1 MLNNLATASPALAI
15 PPSLSAQLLRL
26 DARIQRPLDQKPYW
40 DLERARVGQSR
51 KVPVVVIVNGYP
63 VAKKEINADG
73 AIQDVTFDLPVKKAS
88 WIALRV
94 LASSHTNPVFVIVGD
109 TPIRA
114 SRKSAEWCLKSVD
127 QCWSQKEPAI
137 RPAEK
142 EEEKKAYDVAW
153 QAYRKI
159 REESAED

>member
-142 EEEKKAYDVAW
+142 EEEKKAYDVAR